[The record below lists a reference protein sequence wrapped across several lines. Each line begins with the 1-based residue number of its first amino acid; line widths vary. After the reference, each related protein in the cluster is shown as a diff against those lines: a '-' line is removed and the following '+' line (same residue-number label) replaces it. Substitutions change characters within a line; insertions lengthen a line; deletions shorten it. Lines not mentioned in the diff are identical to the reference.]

1 MTERKPSPIA
11 ARAVD
16 AATLKAFAH
25 PLRMRMYDH
34 LKDHGAATA
43 SMLAR
48 AMGESTGQTSYHL
61 RQLERHGLVEEETG
75 RGSARERW
83 WAAVGFSFGP
93 DLAAGGADGSAEDGA
108 RTAAQAVMHHQ
119 LQTRTARLQEW
130 FDRMDD
136 EDPEWVEVSVSN
148 EVTTPLTAAEVESL
162 SYAMA
167 EVMREHLDRARA
179 ARDAEADASRGPGGA
194 VRRMVKLYQH
204 TFPLPPVPDAD

>member
-1 MTERKPSPIA
+1 MSERKASA
-11 ARAVD
+11 LTARSVD

-83 WAAVGFSFGP
+83 WVAVGFSFGP
-93 DLAAGGADGSAEDGA
+93 EVAAGDADDGT

-119 LQTRTARLQEW
+119 LRTRTARLQEW
-130 FDRMDD
+130 VDRMDD
-136 EDPEWVEVSVSN
+136 EDPDWAAASLSN
-148 EVTTPLTAAEVESL
+148 EVTTLLTASEVESL
-162 SYAMA
+162 SDALA
-167 EVMREHLDRARA
+167 EVLREHLDRAKA
-179 ARDAEADASRGPGGA
+179 ARDAGQGEG
-194 VRRMVKLYQH
+194 RRMVKLYQQV
-204 TFPLPPVPDAD
+204 FPLPASGDGEGEGEGEG